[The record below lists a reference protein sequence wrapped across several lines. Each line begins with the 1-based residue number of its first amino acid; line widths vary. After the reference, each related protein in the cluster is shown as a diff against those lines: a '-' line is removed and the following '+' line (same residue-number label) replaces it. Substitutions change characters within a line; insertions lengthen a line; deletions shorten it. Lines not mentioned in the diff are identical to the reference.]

1 MPDTPQTYDNHVR
14 YHAPFHY
21 VLTPL
26 VLINF
31 LWSLVNLFLH
41 FGLDAIQGLL
51 VAFLLVLI
59 GVLART
65 NALKA
70 QDRVI
75 RLEEQLRYHRV
86 LSPEMAKRAA
96 TLTPGQIVALRF
108 ASDEELAGLIQQT
121 LDKKLASQKEIK
133 QAIQHWRGDYL
144 RV

>member
-1 MPDTPQTYDNHVR
+1 MPDTPQTYQNHVR
-14 YHAPFHY
+14 THPPFHY

-26 VLINF
+26 ALIN
-31 LWSLVNLFLH
+31 LIWAIVNLVRLPE
-41 FGLDAIQGLL
+41 ASTIQGLL
-51 VAFLLVLI
+51 IAFLLVLI

-86 LSPEMAKRAA
+86 LSPEMVQRATA
-96 TLTPGQIVALRF
+96 LTTGQMIALRF
-108 ASDEELAGLIQQT
+108 ASDEELAGLMQQT
-121 LDKKLASQKEIK
+121 LDNKFANTKEIK
-133 QAIQHWRGDYL
+133 QAIQAWRGDYL

>member
-1 MPDTPQTYDNHVR
+1 MPDLPQTYQTHVR

-26 VLINF
+26 VLINL
-31 LWSLVNLFLH
+31 LWSLVNLFLQ
-41 FGLDAIQGLL
+41 FNASAVQGVL

-75 RLEEQLRYHRV
+75 RLEEQLRYNRV
-86 LSPEMAKRAA
+86 LSPELAQRATA
-96 TLTPGQIVALRF
+96 LSASQMVALRF
-108 ASDEELAGLIQQT
+108 ASDEELADLMQQT
-121 LDKKLASQKEIK
+121 LDGKFANGKEIK
-133 QAIQHWRGDYL
+133 QAIRTWRGDYL

>member
-1 MPDTPQTYDNHVR
+1 MPDTSQTYQTHVR

-26 VLINF
+26 VLINL
-31 LWSLVNLFLH
+31 LWSLVNLFLQ
-41 FGLDAIQGLL
+41 FNASAVQGVL

-75 RLEEQLRYHRV
+75 RLEEQLRYNRV
-86 LSPEMAKRAA
+86 LSPELAQRATA
-96 TLTPGQIVALRF
+96 LSASQMVALRF
-108 ASDEELAGLIQQT
+108 ASDEELADLMQQT
-121 LDKKLASQKEIK
+121 LDGKFANGKEIK
-133 QAIQHWRGDYL
+133 QAIRTWRGDYL